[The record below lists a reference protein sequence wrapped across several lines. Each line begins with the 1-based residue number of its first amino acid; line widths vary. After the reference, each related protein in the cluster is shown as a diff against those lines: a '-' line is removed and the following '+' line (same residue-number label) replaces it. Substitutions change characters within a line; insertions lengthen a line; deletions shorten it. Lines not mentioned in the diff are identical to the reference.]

1 MALIPPFSFN
11 CVVAIGVRESRGE
24 IRWTGTGTLI
34 GRFFGGNG
42 VNQSKYHIFIVTN
55 RHILE
60 NNKTVVVRFNPLK
73 SQPAKDYEIPLVGPN
88 GIRLWKGHPKDGI
101 DIAAIGINADVL
113 NSEGVSYSYFQ
124 SDNHLMPLDEMA
136 EMGVSEGDF
145 IYVLGFPM
153 GIMDARRQYVIARS
167 GIIARLR
174 DTLEKR
180 GKDFLI
186 DASVFPGNSGGPV
199 LFKPEMFS
207 IEGTR
212 SVSKAGLIGIVASYL
227 TYKDTA
233 VSQQTGQPRVIFEE
247 NSGLAVVI
255 PVDYVMETVD
265 ACYAISN
272 IKENQPIADG
282 GKVPA

>member
-1 MALIPPFSFN
+1 
-11 CVVAIGVRESRGE
+11 
-24 IRWTGTGTLI
+24 
-34 GRFFGGNG
+34 
-42 VNQSKYHIFIVTN
+42 
-55 RHILE
+55 
-60 NNKTVVVRFNPLK
+60 
-73 SQPAKDYEIPLVGPN
+73 
-88 GIRLWKGHPKDGI
+88 
-101 DIAAIGINADVL
+101 
-113 NSEGVSYSYFQ
+113 
-124 SDNHLMPLDEMA
+124 MPLDQMA

-153 GIMDARRQYVIARS
+153 GIMDAKRQYVIARS

-199 LFKPEMFS
+199 MFKPEIFS

-212 SVSKAGLIGIVASYL
+212 SVSKAGLIGIVAGYL

-233 VSQQTGQPRVIFEE
+233 LSQQTGQPRVIFEE

-272 IKENQPIADG
+272 IKENQPIPDA
-282 GKVPA
+282 GKVSV